1 MVAKQEYHCNM
12 RHRFTGMFL
21 AAAVLVSAA
30 FAQGP
35 PASVTSLGFGGNGNK
50 GGGPPASVTSPG
62 FGNTGQNRFF
72 FNPPNNHQFHGNR
85 NPKHHHNFFPQNN
98 FGAVYAVPYY
108 VPLDTLEPL
117 DDTMEQMT
125 AVPAQYLGGPTVFDR
140 RGPGVAGP
148 APVEP
153 APRQEVPA
161 EAEAAPAVEPSLAA
175 DQPQTLLIFKDG
187 RHVAVQNYAI
197 VGDMLYDL
205 TPGHSHK
212 VLLADLDLDE
222 TTKQNDERGIDFRL
236 PPHAKAR

>member
-1 MVAKQEYHCNM
+1 M
-12 RHRFTGMFL
+12 RRSFTRMFL

-50 GGGPPASVTSPG
+50 GGGPPASVTSLG

-72 FNPPNNHQFHGNR
+72 FNPPNNHPFPGNR

-98 FGAVYAVPYY
+98 FGAVYAVPVPYY
-108 VPLDTLEPL
+108 VPLDTVEPV

-125 AVPAQYLGGPTVFDR
+125 APPAQYLGGPTVFDR
-140 RGPGVAGP
+140 RGPGVAAP

-153 APRQEVPA
+153 APRQQAPA
-161 EAEAAPAVEPSLAA
+161 DAEAAPAVEPRPAA
-175 DQPQTLLIFKDG
+175 DQPQTLLVFKDG
-187 RHVAVQNYAI
+187 HHVAVQNYAI
-197 VGDMLYDL
+197 VGDMLYDM

-212 VLLADLDLDE
+212 VLLADLDLDA

-236 PPHAKAR
+236 PPHTKGQ